1 MLNQRTQLIY
11 GVTGQVVE
19 FYPPEWLYGAPSSA
33 ATYSVWGPGADLD
46 GTAEFTGT
54 ATADSVSTTFD
65 QASGYSNTSN
75 RDRCYIAATT
85 NTAVGRYYLITNAI
99 GQRELVKVDA
109 IASADYVSCSGP
121 LGYDYTTSDTFLS
134 TRQYFTIDATFIAD
148 ESKIAPDWKVRWSY
162 TINSVAYRH
171 WTYLDVVRAVAAPS
185 ITGAELYELFPDLR
199 HEQHADLRGTDWE
212 HIKTRAAKR
221 LRFDVQRFGFSLD
234 AMRTDEWNEVLLSGM
249 RSLLAE
255 SGWHP
260 PGRDQ
265 ETFVTESRTRY
276 WNDLNDLAKRA
287 LLDKGGSGGATQ
299 KGAQQLT
306 FRR

>member
-1 MLNQRTQLIY
+1 MNR
-11 GVTGQVVE
+11 
-19 FYPPEWLYGAPSSA
+19 SA
-33 ATYSVWGPGADLD
+33 YFKALR
-46 GTAEFTGT
+46 
-54 ATADSVSTTFD
+54 
-65 QASGYSNTSN
+65 AS
-75 RDRCYIAATT
+75 R
-85 NTAVGRYYLITNAI
+85 
-99 GQRELVKVDA
+99 
-109 IASADYVSCSGP
+109 
-121 LGYDYTTSDTFLS
+121 
-134 TRQYFTIDATFIAD
+134 IAD
-148 ESKIAPDWKVRWSY
+148 
-162 TINSVAYRH
+162 
-171 WTYLDVVRAVAAPS
+171 
-185 ITGAELYELFPDLR
+185 GACVEC
-199 HEQHADLRGTDWE
+199 G
-212 HIKTRAAKR
+212 
-221 LRFDVQRFGFSLD
+221 RFDVQRFGFSLD